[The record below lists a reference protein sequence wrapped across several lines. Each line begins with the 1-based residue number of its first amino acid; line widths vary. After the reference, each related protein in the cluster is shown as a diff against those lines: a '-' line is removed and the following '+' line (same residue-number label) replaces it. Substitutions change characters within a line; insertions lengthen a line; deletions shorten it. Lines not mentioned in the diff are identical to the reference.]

1 MGYQDESRATW
12 RDVSVNSQETGVDVY
27 CLLGLGSEVGE
38 LQGKIKRIFRD
49 KGGRIDDHDVKDIGL
64 ELGDILWYLTQI
76 ATGFGLSLEEI
87 MLANLGKLAD
97 RAKRGVIGGSGD
109 NR

>member
-1 MGYQDESRATW
+1 MDYQEESRTTW
-12 RDVSVNSQETGVDVY
+12 RAVPVSSQETGIDVY
-27 CLLGLGSEVGE
+27 CLLGLGNEVGE
-38 LQGKIKRIFRD
+38 LQGKIKKIFRD